1 MSSIPPEGK
10 IRPFDG
16 EDKFAV
22 FAIATLSMD
31 GLEPSRNALN
41 ILGLSRPLS
50 ACSLVKPQ

>member
-1 MSSIPPEGK
+1 MPPAGK
-10 IRPFDG
+10 INPFEG
-16 EDKFAV
+16 ADKFAV
-22 FAIATLSMD
+22 LAMATLSID